1 MPKSSTTSFGHCVK
15 SVCVFTHLELIRKDM
30 RKYGV
35 SLRIQSE
42 CRKMQIR
49 TTLNTDTFHK
59 VGVLS
64 IFLSERWIWIS
75 SIKYFY
81 VASFDIIFINVFF
94 KHYPFSFSLLFFYFP
109 KRAYL
114 SYSLFFNNATITLSV
129 HVFCCIRNSFLRH

>member
-1 MPKSSTTSFGHCVK
+1 MPNSSATSFGHCVK

-42 CRKMQIR
+42 CRKKQIK

-94 KHYPFSFSLLFFYFP
+94 KHYSFSFSLLFFYFP
-109 KRAYL
+109 KRAYW

-129 HVFCCIRNSFLRH
+129 HVFCCIRNPFLRH

>member
-1 MPKSSTTSFGHCVK
+1 MPKSSATSFGHCVK
-15 SVCVFTHLELIRKDM
+15 SVSVFTHLELIRKDM

-129 HVFCCIRNSFLRH
+129 HVFCCIRNPFLRH